1 MFLRDMDNRV
11 LTRYG

>member
-1 MFLRDMDNRV
+1 MILRDMDNHV